1 MMNSKGSIWTVAG
14 LTAIL
19 SLMGI
24 ESSQAEVYQY
34 VSQDGVIHF
43 TNVPTDPRYRRMVG
57 DKAVVKTP
65 PPQNVQETILSEARQ
80 HQLDPALVKAV
91 IKVESDFNPDAIS
104 TAGAMGLMQLMPA
117 TATTLD
123 VRDPFNPQENIAGGV
138 KHLKGLLDR
147 FDGNLTLALAA
158 YHAGETRVQ
167 RYGHI
172 PPIEQ
177 THRYIQKV
185 MAAYQAYR
193 RKVSD
198 GSMPSTSSGV
208 SGWQKIYKVITTR
221 GQVIYTNNPTPYH
234 NADIFYTTDVK

>member
-1 MMNSKGSIWTVAG
+1 MMNSQGSIWTVLG
-14 LTAIL
+14 LAVIVG
-19 SLMGI
+19 LMGN

-34 VSQDGVIHF
+34 VGQDGVIHF

-57 DKAVVKTP
+57 DKAVVRTP
-65 PPQNVQETILSEARQ
+65 PPRDLQETILSEAHQ

-91 IKVESDFNPDAIS
+91 IKVESDFNPEAMS
-104 TAGAMGLMQLMPA
+104 AAGAMGLMQLMPN

-177 THRYIQKV
+177 THRYIRKV

-193 RKVSD
+193 GKV
-198 GSMPSTSSGV
+198 T
-208 SGWQKIYKVITTR
+208 GWQKIYKVITTR
-221 GQVIYTNNPTPYH
+221 GQVIYTNNPAPYH
-234 NADIFYTTDVK
+234 NADIFYMTDVK

>member
-1 MMNSKGSIWTVAG
+1 MMNSKGSIWTVVG
-14 LTAIL
+14 LTVIV
-19 SLMGI
+19 SLMGN

-34 VSQDGVIHF
+34 ISQDGVIHF

-57 DKAVVKTP
+57 GKAVVKTQP
-65 PPQNVQETILSEARQ
+65 TRDLQETILLEA
-80 HQLDPALVKAV
+80 HQYQMDPALVKAV
-91 IKVESDFNPDAIS
+91 IKIESDFNPEAIS
-104 TAGAMGLMQLMPA
+104 AAGAMGLMQLMPA

-158 YHAGETRVQ
+158 YHAGETKVR

-172 PPIEQ
+172 PPIKQ

-185 MAAYQAYR
+185 MAAYQTYR
-193 RKVSD
+193 SKVTD
-198 GSMPSTSSGV
+198 GSLPSISS
-208 SGWQKIYKVITTR
+208 
-221 GQVIYTNNPTPYH
+221 
-234 NADIFYTTDVK
+234 IFYMTDVK

>member
-1 MMNSKGSIWTVAG
+1 MIRYFMMNSKGSIWTVAG

-65 PPQNVQETILSEARQ
+65 PPQNMQETILSEAHQ

-91 IKVESDFNPDAIS
+91 IKVESDFNPKAIS

-138 KHLKGLLDR
+138 KR
-147 FDGNLTLALAA
+147 S
-158 YHAGETRVQ
+158 EERRVGKEC
-167 RYGHI
+167 RS
-172 PPIEQ
+172 
-177 THRYIQKV
+177 RW
-185 MAAYQAYR
+185 
-193 RKVSD
+193 S
-198 GSMPSTSSGV
+198 
-208 SGWQKIYKVITTR
+208 
-221 GQVIYTNNPTPYH
+221 
-234 NADIFYTTDVK
+234 